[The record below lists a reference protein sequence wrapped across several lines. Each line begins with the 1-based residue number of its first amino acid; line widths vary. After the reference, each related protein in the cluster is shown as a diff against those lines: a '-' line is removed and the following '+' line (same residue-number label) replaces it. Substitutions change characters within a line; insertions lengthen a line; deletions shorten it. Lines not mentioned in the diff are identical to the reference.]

1 MRMQQVY
8 AAVALSLALVTG
20 SAMAQSETGTVAAV
34 RGTLQIERGGTWQNG
49 SIGAPVFAGDRLRTG
64 SGDQARVV
72 FRDDSLVDLAPATE
86 VALVRQIL
94 GDGARRFDSRLR
106 LAHGKIQAWV
116 GEAYHATHS
125 RYEIETPTAIATV
138 RGTDVI
144 VAYDPTAEVT
154 QVMCI
159 AGEVEITGT
168 LALMGRNVQLG
179 PRTRSQ
185 IAKGRFPAA
194 AEPVDAAQLEQA
206 SNGVD
211 LVGTGNRDGLNAQ
224 HPGMAGRL
232 WAPQDLP
239 GHAAVPAARAAGEG
253 IAMRGRQESLA
264 ERLSPDVRANTQPL
278 EEFKFAPPDQPPTGG
293 VIVPLLIGPGTRK
306 R

>member
-1 MRMQQVY
+1 MRMQQVH
-8 AAVALSLALVTG
+8 AAVALSLALVAG
-20 SAMAQSETGTVAAV
+20 SAMAQSETGTVAAI

-64 SGDQARVV
+64 GGDQARVV

-86 VALVRQIL
+86 VALARQIF

-106 LAHGKIQAWV
+106 LAQGKIRAWV
-116 GEAYHATHS
+116 GETYRAAHS

-138 RGTDVI
+138 RGTDVV
-144 VAYDPTAEVT
+144 VAYDPATEVA
-154 QVMCI
+154 QVTCI

-168 LALMGRNVQLG
+168 LAIMGRNVQLG

-194 AEPVDAAQLEQA
+194 AEPVDAARLEQVT
-206 SNGVD
+206 NGVD
-211 LVGTGNRDGLNAQ
+211 LVGTGNRDSLSAQ

-239 GHAAVPAARAAGEG
+239 GPAAARAEKTGGEG
-253 IAMRGRQESLA
+253 IAVRGLQESLA

-278 EEFKFAPPDQPPTGG
+278 QEFKFAPPDQPPTGG
-293 VIVPLLIGPGTRK
+293 VIVPLLIGPGTKTR
-306 R
+306 